1 MLQVIKRD
9 GERVDFTLSKI
20 NDAIMKAFTATEV
33 QHTQNDIV
41 DLLSLRVSADF
52 QDKIKDGAV
61 SVEDIQDSVE
71 KVLGQAGYDRCGQGL
86 HFIPQA
92 AGKDA

>member
-20 NDAIMKAFTATEV
+20 NDAIMKAFTATEM
-33 QHTQNDIV
+33 QYSNDIV

-71 KVLGQAGYDRCGQGL
+71 KVLGQAGYEDV
-86 HFIPQA
+86 A
-92 AGKDA
+92 KA

>member
-20 NDAIMKAFTATEV
+20 NDAIMKAFTATEM
-33 QHTQNDIV
+33 QYSNDIV

-71 KVLGQAGYDRCGQGL
+71 KVLGQAGYEDVALTFCT
-86 HFIPQA
+86 A
-92 AGKDA
+92 NSGKKCVP

>member
-9 GERVDFTLSKI
+9 GEKVDFTLTKI
-20 NDAIMKAFTATEV
+20 SDAIMKAFTAT
-33 QHTQNDIV
+33 QMQYSNDIV

-71 KVLGQAGYDRCGQGL
+71 KVLGQAGYEEV
-86 HFIPQA
+86 A
-92 AGKDA
+92 